1 MGILRVLS
9 LELSREGVKGKV
21 KTGNITER
29 KVRRG
34 SGALFASAF
43 GTVVKVHDG
52 NYIISG
58 G

>member
-9 LELSREGVKGKV
+9 LELSREEVKGQV

-29 KVRRG
+29 RVRRG
-34 SGALFASAF
+34 SVALFASAF
-43 GTVVKVHDG
+43 GTVVKVYDV
-52 NYIISG
+52 NYIIYG